1 MEKLSFKIA
10 WRNLLKDKGFTLINL
25 GGLAIGIAAALLLL
39 LYVANQWKFNTQYQD
54 AENIYEVK
62 ANSLDHAGKI
72 IGTTDLSPNS
82 LAAAMKAEISGIKNT
97 AFITWPTKTLL
108 VNGNT
113 GVKVE
118 NRLAEPDILKILSYK
133 FISGTAE
140 TAFQRPNSIILTRST
155 AHKLFPHTSAFNK
168 AIKFMNFA
176 SLTVTGIIE
185 DFPENISYSFESLVS
200 LNENQGIFPKAAQW
214 DNFSFYTLLSLKPG
228 VKVDDFN
235 LRIKDI
241 LHKHNDKSMN
251 EPFIYP
257 ILKNNL
263 YGEFVNGKPAGGKI
277 DQVRIF
283 IGLSIGIL
291 LIACINF
298 MNLATAKAGKR
309 AKEVGIKKTIGASRA
324 SLIGQFLL
332 ESVLMV
338 MFSFIIA
345 IVIVEISLPLFNSL
359 LNTRLSLS
367 SLDKLNW
374 AYVTIAILLTGII
387 SGSYPAFFLSSFD
400 PVNTLK
406 GKVRQGSSSITL
418 RKILVVVQFSFAMF
432 IITGTI
438 IVYKQLQFIKN
449 RPMGYNSDAL
459 VEMPME
465 GMLFQKYE
473 SLKNRLLQSG
483 AVTAMCKTTSSIST
497 QNSITSGLE
506 WEGMSPSAKTLSFN
520 QIITTDDF
528 SRTTGIKMLLG
539 RDFDKKISSDSSA
552 ILFNRTAVKAM
563 NITDPIGKKV
573 LYLGTKRTIVG
584 VFQDIIWADPG
595 KKEMPMVVGWISSIP
610 NVITMRLSRTQ
621 NTTTALATISKLT
634 KELNPVYPVELTFV
648 DQLYQVKFER
658 ERVLSML
665 SNLFGGLA
673 ILISCLGLLG
683 LSAYSAELRTKEIGV
698 RKILGA
704 SHTSIITLLSWD
716 FVKMVLIAITISI
729 PISYQLMNLWLSN
742 FDFRI
747 EISAFMIL
755 LSALAVLIIA
765 YLTVS
770 YQAIRVAIANPI
782 DAIRYE

>member
-54 AENIYEVK
+54 VENIYEVK

-82 LAAAMKAEISGIKNT
+82 LAAAMKAEISSIKNT

-168 AIKFMNFA
+168 VIKFMNFA

-324 SLIGQFLL
+324 SLISQFLL

-359 LNTRLSLS
+359 LNTRLGLS

-438 IVYKQLQFIKN
+438 VVYKQLQFIKN

-552 ILFNRTAVKAM
+552 ILLNKTAVKAM

-704 SHTSIITLLSWD
+704 SHTSIVTLLSWD

-770 YQAIRVAIANPI
+770 YQAIRGAIANPI

>member
-1 MEKLSFKIA
+1 
-10 WRNLLKDKGFTLINL
+10 
-25 GGLAIGIAAALLLL
+25 
-39 LYVANQWKFNTQYQD
+39 
-54 AENIYEVK
+54 
-62 ANSLDHAGKI
+62 
-72 IGTTDLSPNS
+72 
-82 LAAAMKAEISGIKNT
+82 
-97 AFITWPTKTLL
+97 
-108 VNGNT
+108 
-113 GVKVE
+113 
-118 NRLAEPDILKILSYK
+118 
-133 FISGTAE
+133 
-140 TAFQRPNSIILTRST
+140 
-155 AHKLFPHTSAFNK
+155 
-168 AIKFMNFA
+168 
-176 SLTVTGIIE
+176 
-185 DFPENISYSFESLVS
+185 
-200 LNENQGIFPKAAQW
+200 
-214 DNFSFYTLLSLKPG
+214 
-228 VKVDDFN
+228 
-235 LRIKDI
+235 
-241 LHKHNDKSMN
+241 
-251 EPFIYP
+251 
-257 ILKNNL
+257 
-263 YGEFVNGKPAGGKI
+263 
-277 DQVRIF
+277 
-283 IGLSIGIL
+283 
-291 LIACINF
+291 
-298 MNLATAKAGKR
+298 
-309 AKEVGIKKTIGASRA
+309 
-324 SLIGQFLL
+324 
-332 ESVLMV
+332 
-338 MFSFIIA
+338 
-345 IVIVEISLPLFNSL
+345 
-359 LNTRLSLS
+359 
-367 SLDKLNW
+367 
-374 AYVTIAILLTGII
+374 
-387 SGSYPAFFLSSFD
+387 
-400 PVNTLK
+400 
-406 GKVRQGSSSITL
+406 
-418 RKILVVVQFSFAMF
+418 
-432 IITGTI
+432 
-438 IVYKQLQFIKN
+438 
-449 RPMGYNSDAL
+449 MGYNSDAL

-552 ILFNRTAVKAM
+552 ILLNRTAVKAM